1 MVPRLWKDSVI
12 VPVPKNKTPKSLTD
26 FRPVALTS
34 LVKKSL
40 EKLVKDAVMDS
51 VQDKLDRLQFVYR
64 SGRGVEDATGTLLNV
79 VFKHHEGAKT
89 LVHLLFIVFSSALNC
104 IQP

>member
-1 MVPRLWKDSVI
+1 M
-12 VPVPKNKTPKSLTD
+12 ND

-34 LVKKSL
+34 LVMKSL

-64 SGRGVEDATGTLLNV
+64 SGRGVEDTTGTLLNM
-79 VFKHHEGAKT
+79 VFKHLDGAKT
-89 LVHLLFIVFSSALNC
+89 LVHLLFIDFSSAFNC
-104 IQP
+104 I